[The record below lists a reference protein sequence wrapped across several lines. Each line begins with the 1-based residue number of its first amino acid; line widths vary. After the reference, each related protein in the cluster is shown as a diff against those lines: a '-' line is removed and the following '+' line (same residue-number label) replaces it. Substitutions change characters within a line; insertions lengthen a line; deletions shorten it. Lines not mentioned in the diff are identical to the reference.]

1 MFSILGII
9 MDQLYQKASEATT
22 SNSEKTLPFSKVPG
36 LVAPSGKL
44 DHEIKAFRDS
54 ILKKTVPE
62 LKDLLARQ
70 NAIITNKKLVSKLPD
85 KGAKVQAK
93 IREIEDLIKSK
104 QKSIDEA
111 ANMLENL
118 QLGQE
123 PSEKLVDTEAMEWKH
138 GGSLF
143 KHLNL
148 TEKESKNE
156 AFSEETANVLSELVA
171 KEVPVKIATHEEVAL
186 ETAMKFES
194 QRKDF
199 LKTAPF
205 QQLKNEALEDKD
217 KTKILLKHS
226 ENVKIK
232 SREIEVMP
240 LPPVNYAHLKVK
252 EIDLK
257 ESMELIQERE
267 KNLKDLRMKNAIE
280 KLGLDTT
287 SNEKVQLE
295 QYNGEDKMEYRE
307 HEEKEIDSDDEDDDN
322 DGNDVI
328 GNNDSEDNDDE
339 ED

>member
-1 MFSILGII
+1 

-123 PSEKLVDTEAMEWKH
+123 ASEKLVDT
-138 GGSLF
+138 G
-143 KHLNL
+143 
-148 TEKESKNE
+148 
-156 AFSEETANVLSELVA
+156 
-171 KEVPVKIATHEEVAL
+171 EV
-186 ETAMKFES
+186 
-194 QRKDF
+194 F
-199 LKTAPF
+199 LK
-205 QQLKNEALEDKD
+205 LKNFLKMSTLFEFSRPKVD
-217 KTKILLKHS
+217 TKLLKNGTFQS
-226 ENVKIK
+226 I
-232 SREIEVMP
+232 
-240 LPPVNYAHLKVK
+240 
-252 EIDLK
+252 
-257 ESMELIQERE
+257 
-267 KNLKDLRMKNAIE
+267 KNLN
-280 KLGLDTT
+280 
-287 SNEKVQLE
+287 
-295 QYNGEDKMEYRE
+295 
-307 HEEKEIDSDDEDDDN
+307 
-322 DGNDVI
+322 
-328 GNNDSEDNDDE
+328 
-339 ED
+339 

>member
-1 MFSILGII
+1 

-22 SNSEKTLPFSKVPG
+22 SNSEKMLPFSKVPG

-54 ILKKTVPE
+54 ILKKPVPE

-118 QLGQE
+118 QLGQD

-148 TEKESKNE
+148 DEKESKND
-156 AFSEETANVLSELVA
+156 AISEETANVFSELVA
-171 KEVPVKIATHEEVAL
+171 KEVPAKIATHEEVAL

-226 ENVKIK
+226 GNVKIK

-280 KLGLDTT
+280 KLGFDSPST
-287 SNEKVQLE
+287 SGQKVQLE

-307 HEEKEIDSDDEDDDN
+307 KEDDSDDDDDEDVIDDN

-328 GNNDSEDNDDE
+328 VNDDSEENDDE
-339 ED
+339 QEE